1 MRSSAFKSG
10 LPWPSSALLLILQ
23 DASDEEAALE
33 ADLMHIRWA
42 IAKVQRSIA
51 AMPPEPLPRMAAGR
65 ASALGT
71 DTLGLDDSALVAG
84 TERSLGAIDAAMRA
98 RGYRYPS
105 TDCTPNFEE
114 KYHP

>member
-1 MRSSAFKSG
+1 MSPAFQTG
-10 LPWPSSALLLILQ
+10 APWPSGALLLLLQ

-51 AMPPEPLPRMAAGR
+51 AMPPEPPPRGAASCAG
-65 ASALGT
+65 ALGT
-71 DTLGLDDSALVAG
+71 DTLGLDDSALAAG

-98 RGYRYPS
+98 RGYRCPGIN
-105 TDCTPNFEE
+105 CTP
-114 KYHP
+114 

>member
-1 MRSSAFKSG
+1 M
-10 LPWPSSALLLILQ
+10 LLLQ

-33 ADLMHIRWA
+33 ADLEHIKWA

-51 AMPPEPLPRMAAGR
+51 AMPPEPQLPAAATR

-71 DTLGLDDSALVAG
+71 DALGLDDSALAAG

-98 RGYRYPS
+98 RGYRF
-105 TDCTPNFEE
+105 TLCINRTPYGR
-114 KYHP
+114 KHRL